1 MQWKLAYAPHSDAA
15 GADLRRISEIEHSG
29 FPCISAS
36 VPGNLELDLMKAGTL
51 PDLFFSDNVYESQK
65 LETLHVWYYAVL
77 DIDNSGQYLHFE
89 GIDTFSDIFVNGEFV
104 GETDNMFLSYDLHPH
119 WKQGQNEVIV
129 HIRPAMLQERM
140 FTPPAACFAQKY
152 FLKSAQPKGVL
163 SWFFPKKSLK
173 QMIFSAISALLSQ
186 RPISASSLVCPSS
199 PELQKSP
206 SADWDFMSFPL
217 TA

>member
-89 GIDTFSDIFVNGEFV
+89 GIDTFSDIFVNGSSSE
-104 GETDNMFLSYDLHPH
+104 
-119 WKQGQNEVIV
+119 KRI
-129 HIRPAMLQERM
+129 I
-140 FTPPAACFAQKY
+140 C
-152 FLKSAQPKGVL
+152 
-163 SWFFPKKSLK
+163 FFPMTCIPIGSRGRTKS
-173 QMIFSAISALLSQ
+173 SYISALQCSRSVCLPLPQ
-186 RPISASSLVCPSS
+186 PASR
-199 PELQKSP
+199 KSI
-206 SADWDFMSFPL
+206 F
-217 TA
+217 